1 MNFLG
6 SKTIETDRLIL
17 RTQTMNEQKR
27 LWEIL
32 MIPEVNKYF
41 LTVPPKFREKLKDW
55 DKQQKF
61 YEDDMKHANDNNIF
75 RWSIFLKDTGECI
88 GRLSCHEGHDEDESI
103 NNPNIRGVGWIIDPK
118 FQGHGYGTEA
128 AKAMIDFMFLECE
141 IEQIITG
148 AAICNLASWKI
159 MEKLGF
165 ERQEKTKMIQYT
177 FLDELTEIYSY
188 VMTKERY
195 LSLNL
200 PSRRE

>member
-61 YEDDMKHANDNNIF
+61 YEDDMKHANDNNVF

-88 GRLSCHEGHDEDESI
+88 GRLSCHEGHDEDECI

-148 AAICNLASWKI
+148 AAICNPASWKI

-200 PSRRE
+200 SSRRK